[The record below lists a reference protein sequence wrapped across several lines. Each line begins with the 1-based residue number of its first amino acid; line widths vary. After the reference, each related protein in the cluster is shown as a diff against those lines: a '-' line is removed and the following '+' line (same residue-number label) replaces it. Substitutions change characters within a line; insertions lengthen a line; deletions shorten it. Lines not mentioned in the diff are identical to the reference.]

1 MKKVLFLML
10 LLAVLGAASVSAQ
23 VRIGGDEVPNE
34 AAVLD
39 LNATD
44 AINNGTK
51 GLALPRVNFSS
62 NTAQITS
69 GVANL
74 TGMLVYNTN
83 TTLGAGVYFW
93 DGSNWVIISGDG
105 IVGNEV
111 TGATAGGGLVRN
123 GSGTAA
129 DPYTL
134 AINTGGVTSAMIMD
148 GTISTSDLSNN
159 AVTLAKLSLTIHDV
173 VFSGLPSAEGSYI
186 NLSYPPGC
194 SSDNSILQTRGAGR
208 PNCVNNA
215 AGAISVVRVAPNP
228 DATDGFCKVWC
239 FK

>member
-10 LLAVLGAASVSAQ
+10 FLLVLGATGISAQ
-23 VRIGGDEVPNE
+23 VRIGGDGVPNE

-83 TTLGAGVYFW
+83 TTLGVGVYYW
-93 DGSNWVIISGDG
+93 DGSEWIKAAASNDNEIADGAVTSAKLADGSVTGGKIALGAVGIAATKLSATTVSVAVPATGWATIPLPAGCNNSNSWVVGGANTCYDITSMGASGTG
-105 IVGNEV
+105 YAIGFVLGKGC
-111 TGATAGGGLVRN
+111 GATA
-123 GSGTAA
+123 S
-129 DPYTL
+129 
-134 AINTGGVTSAMIMD
+134 
-148 GTISTSDLSNN
+148 
-159 AVTLAKLSLTIHDV
+159 
-173 VFSGLPSAEGSYI
+173 
-186 NLSYPPGC
+186 
-194 SSDNSILQTRGAGR
+194 
-208 PNCVNNA
+208 
-215 AGAISVVRVAPNP
+215 VRV
-228 DATDGFCKVWC
+228 FC
-239 FK
+239 FL